1 MGRPRRPQIVERDLK
16 GFKYFR
22 KLLPLLERLQAVGTA
37 RDRAGNRQLFF
48 DQYAAL
54 VLFYFFNPIITSM
67 RALVASTRLEKVQR
81 LLAVRPTSLGSFSEA
96 TEIFQADHLREILRE
111 LAGQAIPLYQGREAQ
126 ALQNLCAVDGTILRA
141 LPQMTWALWK
151 DEQHRGVKVHLH
163 FDVLKA
169 VPVDATLTAAIGSE
183 SEQLRQMLQPNRLYV
198 LDRGYLHYE
207 LYRRILDANSS
218 FVGRVTDQIVSRFTQ
233 ELPLTE
239 AAADAG
245 VVQDLRLDQVGC
257 YVYEGVIDRP
267 LRLVIVRRRKPD
279 GTIEEL
285 RLLTDRFDLPAELV
299 ALAYRYRWTVEL
311 FFRWFKCVLG
321 CRHLLSTHQ
330 SGVAIQVYAALI
342 ASLLLVLWTG
352 CKPNKRTWEMILY
365 YLMGWATLE
374 ELEAHLNTPLPK
386 KKPRFEL

>member
-1 MGRPRRPQIVERDLK
+1 MGRPRRPEIVQRDLK

-54 VLFYFFNPIITSM
+54 VLLYFFNPIITSM
-67 RALVASTRLEKVQR
+67 RALVASTRLEKVQ
-81 LLAVRPTSLGSFSEA
+81 LLLGVRPTSLGSFSEA
-96 TEIFQADHLREILRE
+96 TEVFQADHLREILRE
-111 LAGQAIPLYQGREAQ
+111 LAGQAVPLYQGREAQ

-141 LPQMTWALWK
+141 LPQMAWALWK

-239 AAADAG
+239 AAADVG

-267 LRLVIVRRRKPD
+267 LRLVIVQRRKPD

-311 FFRWFKCVLG
+311 FFRWFKCILG
-321 CRHLLSTHQ
+321 CRHLLSTHA

-352 CKPNKRTWEMILY
+352 RKPNKRTWEMILY
-365 YLMGWATLE
+365 YLTGWATLE
-374 ELEAHLNTPLPK
+374 ELEAHLNAPLPK
-386 KKPRFEL
+386 KKPRFEF